1 MLVLAGVRNAARI
14 EEGGAAFW
22 AAVRALVSKC
32 PRRLQVVE
40 VVEPLVYNPA
50 KCSKADI
57 RVIASKI
64 PDSEPAVN
72 AAYGRVLGY
81 RCAHEG
87 AELWNARGT
96 VGLWVHMLVDG
107 VEGKAWLAGFGCGQ
121 KVSQRA
127 WRSIVEQVREDWGRA
142 ANLAL
147 AGASFKTAEGEA
159 VVISRFSVR
168 VTAPGSLTSFL

>member
-1 MLVLAGVRNAARI
+1 
-14 EEGGAAFW
+14 
-22 AAVRALVSKC
+22 
-32 PRRLQVVE
+32 
-40 VVEPLVYNPA
+40 VYNPA
-50 KCSKADI
+50 KCSPADI
-57 RVIASKI
+57 REIAKKGS
-64 PDSEPAVN
+64 DLEPAKS

-87 AELWNARGT
+87 TEWNARGT

-107 VEGKAWLAGFGCGQ
+107 VEGRAFGSRAEPARAWLAGFGCGQ

-127 WRSIVEQVREDWGRA
+127 WRSIVEQVRQDWERA

-168 VTAPGSLTSFL
+168 VTAPGSTWKLAT